1 MAGGYSPGIG
11 ERSTTEFVVDRSAP
25 SADDSPVTSR
35 YGQYCPVALAT
46 EILGERWTILV
57 VLALMDGVTRF
68 NDLQRALPRI
78 SATMLSQRLRSLE
91 TAGILRRKPAPNGHG
106 HEYSLAEAG
115 QELEEVIMGLGRWGQ
130 RWARDMNLDDL
141 DPRHL
146 AWSIHLRVN
155 LEEMPEGRTVLQ
167 FEFTGAPDDCR
178 RFWII
183 HTDGKVDMCIEH
195 PGFDVDLT
203 IKSDLR
209 RFVEAWRGIRSLKA
223 ELAAG
228 RIRLEGSREHQRAFP
243 DWLLLSALAH
253 VERKRAGRERT
264 TRQRYGAE

>member
-1 MAGGYSPGIG
+1 VA
-11 ERSTTEFVVDRSAP
+11 
-25 SADDSPVTSR
+25 SR

-57 VLALMDGVTRF
+57 VLALMDGVSRF

-78 SATMLSQRLRSLE
+78 SATMLSQRLRTLE
-91 TAGILRRKPAPNGHG
+91 AAGILRRQPARSGRG
-106 HEYSLAEAG
+106 HEYSLTEAG
-115 QELEEVIMGLGRWGQ
+115 RELESVVMGLGHWGQ
-130 RWARDMNLDDL
+130 RWARDMKLDDL

-146 AWSIHLRVN
+146 AWSIHLRMN
-155 LEEMPEGRTVLQ
+155 AEKMPEGKTVLQ

-183 HTDGKVDMCIEH
+183 NTDGKIDMCVEH

-209 RFVEAWRGIRSLKA
+209 RFVEAWRGIRSLKT
-223 ELAAG
+223 ELTAG
-228 RIRLEGSREHQRAFP
+228 RIRLEGPRELKRSFP

-253 VERKRAGRERT
+253 VERKRVGRERT
-264 TRQRYGAE
+264 TCQRYNDE

>member
-1 MAGGYSPGIG
+1 M
-11 ERSTTEFVVDRSAP
+11 
-25 SADDSPVTSR
+25 TSR

-57 VLALMDGVTRF
+57 VLALMDGVNRF

-91 TAGILRRKPAPNGHG
+91 TAGILKRKPAPNGQG
-106 HEYSLAEAG
+106 SEYSLAEAG
-115 QELEEVIMGLGRWGQ
+115 HELEEVIMGLGRWGQ

-146 AWSIHLRVN
+146 AWSIHLRMN
-155 LEEMPEGRTVLQ
+155 TEQMPAGRTVLQ

-183 HTDGKVDMCIEH
+183 NTDGKVDMCIEH
-195 PGFDVDLT
+195 PGFDIDLK
-203 IKSDLR
+203 IKTDLR
-209 RFVEAWRGIRSLKA
+209 RFVEAWRGIRSLKS

-228 RIRLEGSREHQRAFP
+228 RIRLEGPSAMKRAFP

-253 VERKRAGRERT
+253 VKRKRVGRERT
-264 TRQRYGAE
+264 THQRYNAVNLPSASDHNT

>member
-1 MAGGYSPGIG
+1 MA
-11 ERSTTEFVVDRSAP
+11 
-25 SADDSPVTSR
+25 SR

-57 VLALMDGVTRF
+57 VLALLDGVNRF

-91 TAGILRRKPAPNGHG
+91 EAGVLEKRPASSGKG
-106 HEYSLAEAG
+106 HEYSLTEAG
-115 QELEEVIMGLGRWGQ
+115 RDLEGAVMALGHWGQ
-130 RWARDMNLDDL
+130 RWARDMELDDM

-146 AWSIHLRVN
+146 AWSMHLRMNVDA
-155 LEEMPEGRTVLQ
+155 MPAGRTVLQ
-167 FEFTGAPDDCR
+167 FEFTGAPDDCK
-178 RFWII
+178 RFWIV
-183 HTDGKVDMCIEH
+183 HTDGQVDMCIEH
-195 PGFDVDLT
+195 PGFDVDLR

-209 RFVEAWRGIRSLKA
+209 RFVEAWRGIRSLRA

-228 RIRLEGSREHQRAFP
+228 RIRLDGPRGLMRSFP

-253 VERKRAGRERT
+253 VERERVGRERT
-264 TRQRYGAE
+264 TRMRYNGA

>member
-1 MAGGYSPGIG
+1 MA
-11 ERSTTEFVVDRSAP
+11 
-25 SADDSPVTSR
+25 SR

-57 VLALMDGVTRF
+57 VLALLDGITRF

-91 TAGILRRKPAPNGHG
+91 EAGVLRRKPASSGSG
-106 HEYSLAEAG
+106 HEYELTGAG
-115 QELEEVIMGLGRWGQ
+115 RDLEGAVMALGQWGQ
-130 RWARDMNLDDL
+130 RWARDMELDDM

-146 AWSIHLRVN
+146 AWSMHLRMN
-155 LEEMPEGRTVLQ
+155 AEAMPAGRTVLQ
-167 FEFTGAPDDCR
+167 FEFTGAPDDCK
-178 RFWII
+178 RFWIVN
-183 HTDGKVDMCIEH
+183 TDGKIDMCIEH

-209 RFVEAWRGIRSLKA
+209 RFVEAWRGIRSLRT

-228 RIRLEGSREHQRAFP
+228 RIRLEGARGLKQSFP
-243 DWLLLSALAH
+243 DWVLLSALAH
-253 VERKRAGRERT
+253 VERERAGRERT
-264 TRQRYGAE
+264 TRLRYNNE

>member
-1 MAGGYSPGIG
+1 MA
-11 ERSTTEFVVDRSAP
+11 
-25 SADDSPVTSR
+25 SR

-57 VLALMDGVTRF
+57 LLALLDGVGRF

-91 TAGILRRKPAPNGHG
+91 RAGLLRKKGASTGHG
-106 HEYSLAEAG
+106 HEYSLTEAG
-115 QELEEVIMGLGRWGQ
+115 QELEGVVMGLGRWGQ
-130 RWARDMNLDDL
+130 RWARDMNLDDM

-146 AWSIHLRVN
+146 AWSMHLRMN
-155 LEEMPEGRTVLQ
+155 IEAMPAGRTVLR
-167 FEFTGAPDDCR
+167 FEFTGVPDDCR
-178 RFWII
+178 RFWIVNRNGTI
-183 HTDGKVDMCIEH
+183 DMCIED

-209 RFVEAWRGIRSLKA
+209 RFVEAWRGIRSLRA

-228 RIRLEGSREHQRAFP
+228 RISLDGPRELQRSFP

-253 VERKRAGRERT
+253 VGRERPGQERT
-264 TRQRYGAE
+264 THKRYNRE